1 MRLRKKVIKKGK
13 TRRVLL
19 CGIFIPICTLSDMTF
34 YMKLNNE
41 KGSVFVPDGSNIQS
55 AIKRTTH
62 LCVAAHQ
69 DDVEIMS
76 YGTIAECFTD
86 ENKWFSAVVVADG
99 GGSPRDGEFA
109 SMTDEEMQKV
119 RAKEQNDAAVIGKYS
134 VMFQLGYP
142 SKIVKH
148 DGDGVCASELSEIIK
163 VCAPQFVL
171 THNPAD
177 KHDTHVGVMMRVLE
191 AIRLLPKESRPKK
204 IYALEVWRGLDWL
217 GDDAKVIFDTAF
229 EPEIAK
235 RLLSVFVSQCAGGK
249 RYDLAAQGRRLANAT
264 FFASHEVDSTSSCS
278 YGMDITELIDNP
290 DVAGFIGRHL
300 DDFRNDIMARIKRL
314 R

>member
-1 MRLRKKVIKKGK
+1 
-13 TRRVLL
+13 
-19 CGIFIPICTLSDMTF
+19 
-34 YMKLNNE
+34 MKL
-41 KGSVFVPDGSNIQS
+41 KHKKSRIFVPDGTNLQN

-62 LCVAAHQ
+62 LCIAAHQ

-76 YGTIAECFTD
+76 YGAITECFSD
-86 ENKWFSAVVVADG
+86 ENKWFSAVVITDG
-99 GGSPRDGEFA
+99 AGSPRDGEFA

-119 RAKEQNDAAVIGKYS
+119 RAREQDAAAAIGKYS

-142 SKIVKH
+142 SNAVKFP
-148 DGDGVCASELSEIIK
+148 GDGACTAELVELIKACTPEII
-163 VCAPQFVL
+163 F

-177 KHDTHVGVMMRVLE
+177 KHDTHVGVMLRVLE
-191 AIRLLPKESRPKK
+191 AVRLLPKEVQPKK

-217 GDDAKVIFDTAF
+217 GDEAKVIFDTAS

-235 RLLSVFVSQCAGGK
+235 QLLSVFVSQCAGGK
-249 RYDLAAQGRRLANAT
+249 RYDLAALGRRRANAT
-264 FFASHEVDSTSSCS
+264 FLDSHAVDTTNSCS

-290 DVAGFIGRHL
+290 DVAGFLGRHL
-300 DDFRNDIMARIKRL
+300 DDMRNDIMTRIKRL